1 MYRICVC
8 KGVVVAGR
16 LVGVEAEIA
25 KVNLQIDAVG
35 AEIVKVGN
43 KLEAIDSQLEQLMSG
58 QVPEN
63 MKDMVAFQVRRQH
76 SKDPEEAFNAAVD
89 VLITDLNKDKDR
101 LAQKEHDL
109 REKEKSLSA
118 EKAVLLSKTTDEAAG
133 TTPALI
139 PNARGFFGC
148 FCCR

>member
-1 MYRICVC
+1 VLQ
-8 KGVVVAGR
+8 GVVVAGR

-35 AEIVKVGN
+35 AEIAKVGN
-43 KLEAIDSQLEQLMSG
+43 KLEAIDGQLKQLMSG

-89 VLITDLNKDKDR
+89 VLIADLNKDKENLNKDKDR
-101 LAQKEHDL
+101 LAQEKQDL
-109 REKEKSLSA
+109 RKEKERLSA
-118 EKAVLLSKTTDEAAG
+118 EKAVLLSKLPGGGSSVAG
-133 TTPALI
+133 NSSPHGRC
-139 PNARGFFGC
+139 P
-148 FCCR
+148 